1 MAEAKSFPLAI
12 VKISVDNDIPEDLKN
27 QEEIM
32 AYMLGCMT
40 VTDIPE
46 LYSKAIAFAPLGSH
60 ELARAYSDR
69 SVALFNKGYYEDCLK
84 DIERASQI
92 GYPNE
97 LKTELYTRQAK
108 ALWAIKPI
116 MRPEVQK
123 AITKA
128 QCWMSEIDETSQQK
142 IKTSL
147 SLLLKNYSLN
157 ASFTHYDFSKFLPPT
172 PQDNPQIVGAS
183 SAIELKYSENYGRHI
198 VATKDIK
205 VGEVVFVQK
214 AYALINSRH
223 LWYSYCWYCS
233 KRTWSSV
240 SCETCVH
247 VIYCNEDCRDKAW
260 NEYHDMECK
269 IISLL
274 LSMGQCEWLDLM
286 AVRITIKAI
295 KEAGSLQALKNNLA
309 KINEMSDS
317 IEKVLTHG
325 LHDRSEYFTVYSL
338 VHDVSFREKSEVE
351 GLLLSSVYILHS
363 FASSSTLSMP
373 FIDMKRGDSLGSFA
387 SFFNHSCFSNVCPA
401 HYGNIMT
408 FRVTRQVKKGEQLF
422 ISYGPNFD
430 ELPTA
435 KRKKQLKDDYNFLC
449 ECIAC
454 RYDWNPST
462 IFPSL
467 TNKSVLTEVESKIKD
482 LIQKNDKTIVTTIQ
496 PISKSNE
503 LDSNLYTIKSLTDL
517 LNLFCENLNYR
528 SREMLSFKVLL
539 ESNYS
544 NHADIHNDNAFIIK
558 NM

>member
-40 VTDIPE
+40 VTDIPGIEDMNIKNKKAAMKIITETNKIMISESSKSVIE

-309 KINEMSDS
+309 KINEMSGIS
-317 IEKVLTHG
+317 
-325 LHDRSEYFTVYSL
+325 
-338 VHDVSFREKSEVE
+338 
-351 GLLLSSVYILHS
+351 LLL
-363 FASSSTLSMP
+363 
-373 FIDMKRGDSLGSFA
+373 
-387 SFFNHSCFSNVCPA
+387 
-401 HYGNIMT
+401 
-408 FRVTRQVKKGEQLF
+408 
-422 ISYGPNFD
+422 
-430 ELPTA
+430 
-435 KRKKQLKDDYNFLC
+435 
-449 ECIAC
+449 
-454 RYDWNPST
+454 T
-462 IFPSL
+462 IFKNKNCIPSMIFQIRL
-467 TNKSVLTEVESKIKD
+467 KK
-482 LIQKNDKTIVTTIQ
+482 
-496 PISKSNE
+496 
-503 LDSNLYTIKSLTDL
+503 
-517 LNLFCENLNYR
+517 F
-528 SREMLSFKVLL
+528 
-539 ESNYS
+539 
-544 NHADIHNDNAFIIK
+544 
-558 NM
+558 